1 MGTGDRSFFTVPA
14 AVQFNM
20 FCNREPTALTCSRS
34 WSFYWGTACMLLA
47 RIITR
52 NTALQVRLQ
61 MSKYSSR
68 EVSIGDVLTAGMKP
82 FKDAQ
87 LLWNAST
94 SVSCGFVL
102 HPGAVRWGLLLCS
115 WAHGW
120 VSIGWNPQWKR
131 RAAWEPVDSCSAQS
145 PPVHLRKTSVLLHLC
160 FQYSWGDAH
169 PALQV
174 NEFDLRGVLKSCLAS
189 VPWYRNIPISLRRTQ
204 ILMDWSIH
212 AQEAPYFSTAR
223 INFVSPEL
231 S

>member
-115 WAHGW
+115 WAHAW

-145 PPVHLRKTSVLLHLC
+145 RPVHLRKNFYTSPSV
-160 FQYSWGDAH
+160 FPIQ
-169 PALQV
+169 
-174 NEFDLRGVLKSCLAS
+174 LRRCAPSLAS
-189 VPWYRNIPISLRRTQ
+189 QWVWPQGGTQ
-204 ILMDWSIH
+204 IMPGFCPL
-212 AQEAPYFSTAR
+212 
-223 INFVSPEL
+223 V
-231 S
+231 